1 MSLALDARRLAM
13 LEAMGITLWVPEAVA
28 PAAPVPTAQATRST
42 LKPAPHAAAPRPAV
56 AGTAPSLPQSQS
68 PQSQSAPAGPHP
80 ARPVP
85 APRRAPGAPPPPVHP
100 ATPVAALAPPPGR
113 APAPPP
119 PTVPPPTPVPAV
131 APTQAAEVWQLAP
144 AVHLYPDASGPAS
157 GGPWLILLE
166 STHPT
171 TPLAGAVGDLLDKM
185 LRALGLHQHP
195 QVWLAVLQRPG
206 GLPMAAEMGGS
217 LAPVGWEPPPAQL
230 AHTLQTA
237 QPARAVLLGQKVAQT
252 VLERHEPV
260 GQLRQQRFDLA
271 GHAAAVSY
279 DPSFLLRT
287 SQPKKYKA
295 QTWADLQFAAQLPA
309 RSK

>member
-68 PQSQSAPAGPHP
+68 QSQSPQSQSAPAGPRP

-85 APRRAPGAPPPPVHP
+85 APRGAPAAP
-100 ATPVAALAPPPGR
+100 ATPV
-113 APAPPP
+113 
-119 PTVPPPTPVPAV
+119 TAV
-131 APTQAAEVWQLAP
+131 APAQAAEVWQLAP

-206 GLPMAAEMGGS
+206 GLPMAAEMAGS
-217 LAPVGWEPPPAQL
+217 LAPVDWQPLPAQL
-230 AHTLQTA
+230 AHTLQTV
-237 QPARAVLLGQKVAQT
+237 QPARVLLLGQKVAQT

-309 RSK
+309 KAE

>member
-42 LKPAPHAAAPRPAV
+42 LKPAPHAAAPLPAV

-68 PQSQSAPAGPHP
+68 PQSQSAPAGPRP

-85 APRRAPGAPPPPVHP
+85 APRRAPAAPPPTVTP
-100 ATPVAALAPPPGR
+100 ATPVAAV
-113 APAPPP
+113 APA
-119 PTVPPPTPVPAV
+119 
-131 APTQAAEVWQLAP
+131 QATEVWQLAP

-206 GLPMAAEMGGS
+206 GLPMAAEMAGS
-217 LAPVGWEPPPAQL
+217 LAPVDWQPLPAQL
-230 AHTLQTA
+230 AHTLQTV
-237 QPARAVLLGQKVAQT
+237 QPARVLLLGQKVAQT

-295 QTWADLQFAAQLPA
+295 QTWADLQFAAQLPSQA
-309 RSK
+309 E

>member
-42 LKPAPHAAAPRPAV
+42 LKPAPHTAAPLPAV

-68 PQSQSAPAGPHP
+68 QSPQSQSAPAGPRP

-85 APRRAPGAPPPPVHP
+85 APRGAPAATVTP
-100 ATPVAALAPPPGR
+100 ATPVAAV
-113 APAPPP
+113 APA
-119 PTVPPPTPVPAV
+119 
-131 APTQAAEVWQLAP
+131 QAAEVWQLAP

-206 GLPMAAEMGGS
+206 GLPMAAEMAGS
-217 LAPVGWEPPPAQL
+217 LAPVDWQPLPAQL
-230 AHTLQTA
+230 AHTLQTV
-237 QPARAVLLGQKVAQT
+237 QPARVLLLGQKVAQT

-309 RSK
+309 HSK

>member
-28 PAAPVPTAQATRST
+28 PAAPVPTAQATRSA

-68 PQSQSAPAGPHP
+68 APAGPRP

-85 APRRAPGAPPPPVHP
+85 APRRAPAAPPPTVTP
-100 ATPVAALAPPPGR
+100 ATPVAAV
-113 APAPPP
+113 APA
-119 PTVPPPTPVPAV
+119 
-131 APTQAAEVWQLAP
+131 QAAEVWQLAP

-206 GLPMAAEMGGS
+206 GLPMAAEMAGS
-217 LAPVGWEPPPAQL
+217 LAPVDWQPLPAQL
-230 AHTLQTA
+230 GHTLQTV
-237 QPARAVLLGQKVAQT
+237 QPARVLLLGQKVAQT

>member
-1 MSLALDARRLAM
+1 MA
-13 LEAMGITLWVPEAVA
+13 AVA
-28 PAAPVPTAQATRST
+28 PA
-42 LKPAPHAAAPRPAV
+42 
-56 AGTAPSLPQSQS
+56 
-68 PQSQSAPAGPHP
+68 
-80 ARPVP
+80 
-85 APRRAPGAPPPPVHP
+85 
-100 ATPVAALAPPPGR
+100 
-113 APAPPP
+113 
-119 PTVPPPTPVPAV
+119 
-131 APTQAAEVWQLAP
+131 QAAEVWQLAP

-206 GLPMAAEMGGS
+206 GLPMAAEMAGS
-217 LAPVGWEPPPAQL
+217 LAPVDWQPLPTQL
-230 AHTLQTA
+230 AHTLKTV
-237 QPARAVLLGQKVAQT
+237 QPGRVLLLGQKVAQT

>member
-28 PAAPVPTAQATRST
+28 PAAPVPTAQATRSA

-68 PQSQSAPAGPHP
+68 PQSQSAPAGPRP

-85 APRRAPGAPPPPVHP
+85 APRRAPAAPPPTVTP
-100 ATPVAALAPPPGR
+100 ATPVAAV
-113 APAPPP
+113 APA
-119 PTVPPPTPVPAV
+119 
-131 APTQAAEVWQLAP
+131 QAAEVWQLAP

-206 GLPMAAEMGGS
+206 GLPMAAEMAGS
-217 LAPVGWEPPPAQL
+217 LAPVDWQPLPAQL
-230 AHTLQTA
+230 AHGLMA
-237 QPARAVLLGQKVAQT
+237 L
-252 VLERHEPV
+252 
-260 GQLRQQRFDLA
+260 
-271 GHAAAVSY
+271 
-279 DPSFLLRT
+279 
-287 SQPKKYKA
+287 
-295 QTWADLQFAAQLPA
+295 
-309 RSK
+309 

>member
-42 LKPAPHAAAPRPAV
+42 LKPAPHTAAPLPAV

-68 PQSQSAPAGPHP
+68 PQSQSAPAGPRP

-85 APRRAPGAPPPPVHP
+85 APRGAPAAPPPTVTP
-100 ATPVAALAPPPGR
+100 ATPVAAV
-113 APAPPP
+113 APA
-119 PTVPPPTPVPAV
+119 
-131 APTQAAEVWQLAP
+131 QAAEVWQLAP

-206 GLPMAAEMGGS
+206 GLPMAAEMAGS
-217 LAPVGWEPPPAQL
+217 LAPVDWQPLPAQL
-230 AHTLQTA
+230 AHTLQTV
-237 QPARAVLLGQKVAQT
+237 QPARVLLLGQKVAQT
-252 VLERHEPV
+252 VLARHEPV

>member
-85 APRRAPGAPPPPVHP
+85 APRRAPAAPPPTVTP
-100 ATPVAALAPPPGR
+100 ATPVAAV
-113 APAPPP
+113 APA
-119 PTVPPPTPVPAV
+119 
-131 APTQAAEVWQLAP
+131 QAAEVWQLAP

-206 GLPMAAEMGGS
+206 GLPMAAEMAGS
-217 LAPVGWEPPPAQL
+217 LAPVDWQPLPTQL
-230 AHTLQTA
+230 AHTLKTV
-237 QPARAVLLGQKVAQT
+237 QPGRVLLLGQKVAQT

>member
-68 PQSQSAPAGPHP
+68 APAGPRP

-85 APRRAPGAPPPPVHP
+85 APRRAPAAPPPTVTP
-100 ATPVAALAPPPGR
+100 ATPVAAV
-113 APAPPP
+113 APA
-119 PTVPPPTPVPAV
+119 
-131 APTQAAEVWQLAP
+131 QAAEVWQLAP

-206 GLPMAAEMGGS
+206 GLPMAAEMAGS
-217 LAPVGWEPPPAQL
+217 LAPVDWQPLPAQL
-230 AHTLQTA
+230 AHTLQTV
-237 QPARAVLLGQKVAQT
+237 QPGRVLLLGQKVAQT

>member
-42 LKPAPHAAAPRPAV
+42 LKPAPHTAAPQPAV

-68 PQSQSAPAGPHP
+68 PQSQSAPAGPRP

-85 APRRAPGAPPPPVHP
+85 APRRAPAAPPPTVTP
-100 ATPVAALAPPPGR
+100 ATPVAAV
-113 APAPPP
+113 APA
-119 PTVPPPTPVPAV
+119 
-131 APTQAAEVWQLAP
+131 QAAEVWQLAP

-206 GLPMAAEMGGS
+206 GLPMAAEMAGS
-217 LAPVGWEPPPAQL
+217 LAPVDWQPLPAQL
-230 AHTLQTA
+230 AHTLQTV
-237 QPARAVLLGQKVAQT
+237 QPALVLLLGQKVAQT

-295 QTWADLQFAAQLPA
+295 QTWADLQFAAQLPSQA
-309 RSK
+309 E

>member
-28 PAAPVPTAQATRST
+28 PAAPVPTAQATRSA

-68 PQSQSAPAGPHP
+68 QSQSPQSQSAPAGPRP

-85 APRRAPGAPPPPVHP
+85 APRRAPAAPPPTVTP
-100 ATPVAALAPPPGR
+100 ATPVAAV
-113 APAPPP
+113 APA
-119 PTVPPPTPVPAV
+119 
-131 APTQAAEVWQLAP
+131 QAAEVWQLAP

-206 GLPMAAEMGGS
+206 GLPMAAEMAGS
-217 LAPVGWEPPPAQL
+217 LAPVDWQPLPAQL
-230 AHTLQTA
+230 AHGLMA
-237 QPARAVLLGQKVAQT
+237 L
-252 VLERHEPV
+252 
-260 GQLRQQRFDLA
+260 
-271 GHAAAVSY
+271 
-279 DPSFLLRT
+279 
-287 SQPKKYKA
+287 
-295 QTWADLQFAAQLPA
+295 
-309 RSK
+309 

>member
-85 APRRAPGAPPPPVHP
+85 APRRAPAAPPPTVTP
-100 ATPVAALAPPPGR
+100 ATPVAAV
-113 APAPPP
+113 APA
-119 PTVPPPTPVPAV
+119 
-131 APTQAAEVWQLAP
+131 QAAEVWQLAP

-206 GLPMAAEMGGS
+206 GLPMAAEMAGS
-217 LAPVGWEPPPAQL
+217 LAPVDWQPLPTQL
-230 AHTLQTA
+230 GHTLQTV
-237 QPARAVLLGQKVAQT
+237 QPGRVLLLGQKVAQT

>member
-42 LKPAPHAAAPRPAV
+42 LKPTPHAAAPLPAV
-56 AGTAPSLPQSQS
+56 AGTAPSLPQSQ
-68 PQSQSAPAGPHP
+68 PQSAPTGP
-80 ARPVP
+80 ARPVSVPRGAPAAP
-85 APRRAPGAPPPPVHP
+85 APTVTP
-100 ATPVAALAPPPGR
+100 ATPV
-113 APAPPP
+113 
-119 PTVPPPTPVPAV
+119 TAV
-131 APTQAAEVWQLAP
+131 APAQAAEVWQLAP
-144 AVHLYPDASGPAS
+144 AVHLYPDASDPAS

-206 GLPMAAEMGGS
+206 GLPMAAEMAGS
-217 LAPVGWEPPPAQL
+217 LAPVDWQPLPAQL
-230 AHTLQTA
+230 AHTLQTV
-237 QPARAVLLGQKVAQT
+237 QPARVLLLGQKVAQT
-252 VLERHEPV
+252 VLARHEPV

-287 SQPKKYKA
+287 SQPQKYKA

-309 RSK
+309 HSK

>member
-28 PAAPVPTAQATRST
+28 PAAPVPTAQATRSA

-56 AGTAPSLPQSQS
+56 AGTAPSLPQPQS
-68 PQSQSAPAGPHP
+68 QSQSAPAGPRP
-80 ARPVP
+80 AQPVP
-85 APRRAPGAPPPPVHP
+85 APRRAPAAPPPTVTP
-100 ATPVAALAPPPGR
+100 ATPVAAV
-113 APAPPP
+113 APA
-119 PTVPPPTPVPAV
+119 
-131 APTQAAEVWQLAP
+131 QAAEVWQLAP

-166 STHPT
+166 STHPA

-206 GLPMAAEMGGS
+206 GLPMAAEMAGS
-217 LAPVGWEPPPAQL
+217 LAPVDWQPLPTQL
-230 AHTLQTA
+230 AHTLQTV
-237 QPARAVLLGQKVAQT
+237 QPARVLLLGQKVAQT

>member
-28 PAAPVPTAQATRST
+28 PAAPVPTAQATRSA

-68 PQSQSAPAGPHP
+68 APAGPRP

-85 APRRAPGAPPPPVHP
+85 APRRAPAAPTPTVTP
-100 ATPVAALAPPPGR
+100 ATPVAAV
-113 APAPPP
+113 APA
-119 PTVPPPTPVPAV
+119 
-131 APTQAAEVWQLAP
+131 QAAEVWQLAP

-166 STHPT
+166 STHPA

-206 GLPMAAEMGGS
+206 GLPMAAEMAGS
-217 LAPVGWEPPPAQL
+217 LAPVDWQPLPAQL
-230 AHTLQTA
+230 AHTLQTV
-237 QPARAVLLGQKVAQT
+237 QPARVLLLGQKVAQT

>member
-28 PAAPVPTAQATRST
+28 PAAPVPTAQATRSA

-68 PQSQSAPAGPHP
+68 PQSQSAPAGPRP

-85 APRRAPGAPPPPVHP
+85 APRRAPAAPPPTVTP
-100 ATPVAALAPPPGR
+100 ATPVAAV
-113 APAPPP
+113 APA
-119 PTVPPPTPVPAV
+119 
-131 APTQAAEVWQLAP
+131 QAAEVWQLAP

-166 STHPT
+166 STHPA

-206 GLPMAAEMGGS
+206 GLPMAAEMAGS
-217 LAPVGWEPPPAQL
+217 LAPVDWQPLPAQL
-230 AHTLQTA
+230 AHTLKTV
-237 QPARAVLLGQKVAQT
+237 QPGRVLLLGQKVAQT

-309 RSK
+309 HSK

>member
-1 MSLALDARRLAM
+1 MA
-13 LEAMGITLWVPEAVA
+13 AVA
-28 PAAPVPTAQATRST
+28 PA
-42 LKPAPHAAAPRPAV
+42 
-56 AGTAPSLPQSQS
+56 
-68 PQSQSAPAGPHP
+68 
-80 ARPVP
+80 
-85 APRRAPGAPPPPVHP
+85 
-100 ATPVAALAPPPGR
+100 
-113 APAPPP
+113 
-119 PTVPPPTPVPAV
+119 
-131 APTQAAEVWQLAP
+131 QAAEVWQLAP

-206 GLPMAAEMGGS
+206 GLPMAAEMAGS
-217 LAPVGWEPPPAQL
+217 LAPVDWQPLPAQL
-230 AHTLQTA
+230 AHTLQTV
-237 QPARAVLLGQKVAQT
+237 QPARVLLLGQKVAQT

-309 RSK
+309 HSK

>member
-42 LKPAPHAAAPRPAV
+42 LKPAPQAAAPLPAV

-68 PQSQSAPAGPHP
+68 QSAPAGPRP

-85 APRRAPGAPPPPVHP
+85 APRGAPVAPAPTVTP
-100 ATPVAALAPPPGR
+100 ATPVAAV
-113 APAPPP
+113 APA
-119 PTVPPPTPVPAV
+119 
-131 APTQAAEVWQLAP
+131 QAAEVWQLAP

-166 STHPT
+166 STHPA

-206 GLPMAAEMGGS
+206 GLPMAAEMAGS
-217 LAPVGWEPPPAQL
+217 LAPVDWQPLPAQL
-230 AHTLQTA
+230 AHTLQTV
-237 QPARAVLLGQKVAQT
+237 QPARVLLLGQKVAQT
-252 VLERHEPV
+252 VLARHEPV

-309 RSK
+309 HSK

>member
-13 LEAMGITLWVPEAVA
+13 LEAMGITLWLPGAVA

-42 LKPAPHAAAPRPAV
+42 LKPAPHAAAPQPAV

-85 APRRAPGAPPPPVHP
+85 APRGPPPAPPPRVPP
-100 ATPVAALAPPPGR
+100 ATPVAAV
-113 APAPPP
+113 APA
-119 PTVPPPTPVPAV
+119 
-131 APTQAAEVWQLAP
+131 QAAEVWQLAP

-206 GLPMAAEMGGS
+206 GLPMAAEMAGS
-217 LAPVGWEPPPAQL
+217 LAPVDWQPLPAQL
-230 AHTLQTA
+230 AHTLQTV
-237 QPARAVLLGQKVAQT
+237 QPGRVLLLGQKVAQT

>member
-56 AGTAPSLPQSQS
+56 AGTAPSLPQPQS
-68 PQSQSAPAGPHP
+68 QSQSAPAGPRP

-85 APRRAPGAPPPPVHP
+85 APRRAPAAPPPTVTP
-100 ATPVAALAPPPGR
+100 ATPVAAV
-113 APAPPP
+113 APA
-119 PTVPPPTPVPAV
+119 
-131 APTQAAEVWQLAP
+131 QAAEVWQLAP

-206 GLPMAAEMGGS
+206 GLPMAAEMAGS
-217 LAPVGWEPPPAQL
+217 LAPVDWQPLPAQL
-230 AHTLQTA
+230 AHTLQTV
-237 QPARAVLLGQKVAQT
+237 QPARLLLLGQKVAQT

>member
-28 PAAPVPTAQATRST
+28 PAAPVPTAQATRSA

-56 AGTAPSLPQSQS
+56 AGTAPSLPQS
-68 PQSQSAPAGPHP
+68 PQSQSAPAGPRP
-80 ARPVP
+80 ARPAP
-85 APRRAPGAPPPPVHP
+85 APRRAPAAPPPTVTP
-100 ATPVAALAPPPGR
+100 ATPVAAV
-113 APAPPP
+113 APA
-119 PTVPPPTPVPAV
+119 
-131 APTQAAEVWQLAP
+131 QAAEVWQLAP

-206 GLPMAAEMGGS
+206 GLPMAAEMAGS
-217 LAPVGWEPPPAQL
+217 LAPVDWQPLPAQL
-230 AHTLQTA
+230 AHTLQTV
-237 QPARAVLLGQKVAQT
+237 QPARVLLLGQKVAQT

>member
-68 PQSQSAPAGPHP
+68 APAGPRP

-85 APRRAPGAPPPPVHP
+85 APRGAPAAPAPTVTP
-100 ATPVAALAPPPGR
+100 ATPVAAV
-113 APAPPP
+113 APA
-119 PTVPPPTPVPAV
+119 
-131 APTQAAEVWQLAP
+131 QAAEVWQLAP

-206 GLPMAAEMGGS
+206 GLPMAAEMAGS
-217 LAPVGWEPPPAQL
+217 LAPVDWQPLPAQL
-230 AHTLQTA
+230 AHTLQTV
-237 QPARAVLLGQKVAQT
+237 QPARVLLLGQKVAQT

-309 RSK
+309 HSK

>member
-56 AGTAPSLPQSQS
+56 AGTAPSLSQSQSPS

-85 APRRAPGAPPPPVHP
+85 APRRAPAAPPPTVTP
-100 ATPVAALAPPPGR
+100 ATPVA
-113 APAPPP
+113 
-119 PTVPPPTPVPAV
+119 AV

-144 AVHLYPDASGPAS
+144 AVHLYPDSSGPAS

-206 GLPMAAEMGGS
+206 GLPMAAEMAGS
-217 LAPVGWEPPPAQL
+217 LAPVDWQPLPTQL
-230 AHTLQTA
+230 AHTLKTV
-237 QPARAVLLGQKVAQT
+237 QPGRVLLLGQKVAQT

-279 DPSFLLRT
+279 DPSLLLRT

-309 RSK
+309 KAE

>member
-68 PQSQSAPAGPHP
+68 APAGPRP

-85 APRRAPGAPPPPVHP
+85 APRRAPAAPPPTVTP
-100 ATPVAALAPPPGR
+100 ATPVAAV
-113 APAPPP
+113 APA
-119 PTVPPPTPVPAV
+119 
-131 APTQAAEVWQLAP
+131 QAAEVWQLAP

-206 GLPMAAEMGGS
+206 GLPMAAEMAGS
-217 LAPVGWEPPPAQL
+217 LAPVDWQPLPAQL
-230 AHTLQTA
+230 AHTLKTV
-237 QPARAVLLGQKVAQT
+237 QPARVLLLGQKVAQT

>member
-56 AGTAPSLPQSQS
+56 AGTAPSLPQSQP
-68 PQSQSAPAGPHP
+68 PQSQSAPAGPRP

-85 APRRAPGAPPPPVHP
+85 APRRAPAAPPPTVTP
-100 ATPVAALAPPPGR
+100 ATPVAAV
-113 APAPPP
+113 APA
-119 PTVPPPTPVPAV
+119 
-131 APTQAAEVWQLAP
+131 QAAEVWQLAP

-206 GLPMAAEMGGS
+206 GLPMAAEMAGS
-217 LAPVGWEPPPAQL
+217 LAPVDWQPLPAQL
-230 AHTLQTA
+230 AHTLQTV
-237 QPARAVLLGQKVAQT
+237 QPARVLLLGQKVAQT

-287 SQPKKYKA
+287 SQPQKYKA
-295 QTWADLQFAAQLPA
+295 QTWADLQFAAQLPSQA
-309 RSK
+309 E

>member
-1 MSLALDARRLAM
+1 
-13 LEAMGITLWVPEAVA
+13 MGITLWVPEAVA

-42 LKPAPHAAAPRPAV
+42 LKPAPQAAAPRPAV

-68 PQSQSAPAGPHP
+68 PQSQSAPAGPRP

-85 APRRAPGAPPPPVHP
+85 APRGSPAAPTPTVTP
-100 ATPVAALAPPPGR
+100 ATPVAAV
-113 APAPPP
+113 APA
-119 PTVPPPTPVPAV
+119 
-131 APTQAAEVWQLAP
+131 QAAEVWQLAP

-206 GLPMAAEMGGS
+206 GLPMAAEMAGS
-217 LAPVGWEPPPAQL
+217 LAPVDWQPLPAQL
-230 AHTLQTA
+230 AHTLQTV
-237 QPARAVLLGQKVAQT
+237 QPARVLLLGQKVAQT
-252 VLERHEPV
+252 VLARHEPV

-295 QTWADLQFAAQLPA
+295 QTWADLQFAAQLPSQA
-309 RSK
+309 E

>member
-68 PQSQSAPAGPHP
+68 APAGPRP

-85 APRRAPGAPPPPVHP
+85 APRGAPAAPTPTVTP
-100 ATPVAALAPPPGR
+100 ATPVAAV
-113 APAPPP
+113 APA
-119 PTVPPPTPVPAV
+119 
-131 APTQAAEVWQLAP
+131 QAAEVWQLAP

-206 GLPMAAEMGGS
+206 GLPMAAEMAGS
-217 LAPVGWEPPPAQL
+217 LAPVDWQPLPAQL
-230 AHTLQTA
+230 AHTLQTV
-237 QPARAVLLGQKVAQT
+237 QPARVLLLGQKVAQT

-309 RSK
+309 HSK

>member
-28 PAAPVPTAQATRST
+28 PAAPVPTAQATRSA

-68 PQSQSAPAGPHP
+68 QSPQSQSAPAGPRP

-85 APRRAPGAPPPPVHP
+85 APRRAPAAPPPTVTP
-100 ATPVAALAPPPGR
+100 ATPVAAV
-113 APAPPP
+113 APA
-119 PTVPPPTPVPAV
+119 
-131 APTQAAEVWQLAP
+131 QAAEVWQLAP

-206 GLPMAAEMGGS
+206 GLPMAAEMAGS
-217 LAPVGWEPPPAQL
+217 LAPVDWQPLPAQL
-230 AHTLQTA
+230 AHTLKTV
-237 QPARAVLLGQKVAQT
+237 QPGRVLLLGQKVAQT

-295 QTWADLQFAAQLPA
+295 QTWADLQFAAQLPSQA
-309 RSK
+309 E

>member
-68 PQSQSAPAGPHP
+68 PQSQSAPAGPRP

-85 APRRAPGAPPPPVHP
+85 APRGAPAATVTP
-100 ATPVAALAPPPGR
+100 ATPVAAV
-113 APAPPP
+113 APA
-119 PTVPPPTPVPAV
+119 
-131 APTQAAEVWQLAP
+131 QAAEVWQLAP

-206 GLPMAAEMGGS
+206 GLPMAAEMAGS
-217 LAPVGWEPPPAQL
+217 LAPVDWQPLPAQL
-230 AHTLQTA
+230 AHTLQTV
-237 QPARAVLLGQKVAQT
+237 QPARVLLLGQKVAQT
-252 VLERHEPV
+252 VLARHEPV

-295 QTWADLQFAAQLPA
+295 QTWADLQFAAQLPSQA
-309 RSK
+309 E

>member
-42 LKPAPHAAAPRPAV
+42 LKPAPHTAAAQPAV

-68 PQSQSAPAGPHP
+68 PQSQSAPAGPRP

-85 APRRAPGAPPPPVHP
+85 APRGAPAAPPPTVTPATP
-100 ATPVAALAPPPGR
+100 ATPVAAV
-113 APAPPP
+113 APA
-119 PTVPPPTPVPAV
+119 
-131 APTQAAEVWQLAP
+131 QAAEVWQLAP

-166 STHPT
+166 STHPA

-206 GLPMAAEMGGS
+206 GLPMAAEMAGS
-217 LAPVGWEPPPAQL
+217 LAPVDWQPLPAQL
-230 AHTLQTA
+230 AHTLKTV
-237 QPARAVLLGQKVAQT
+237 QPGRVLLLGQKVAQT

>member
-42 LKPAPHAAAPRPAV
+42 LKPAPHTAAPLPAV

-68 PQSQSAPAGPHP
+68 PQSQSAPAGPRP

-85 APRRAPGAPPPPVHP
+85 APRGAPAAPPPTVTP
-100 ATPVAALAPPPGR
+100 ATPVAAV
-113 APAPPP
+113 APA
-119 PTVPPPTPVPAV
+119 
-131 APTQAAEVWQLAP
+131 QAAEVWQLAP

-206 GLPMAAEMGGS
+206 GLPMAAEMAGS
-217 LAPVGWEPPPAQL
+217 LAPVDWQPLPAQL
-230 AHTLQTA
+230 AHTLQTV
-237 QPARAVLLGQKVAQT
+237 QPARVLLLGQKVAQT
-252 VLERHEPV
+252 VLARHEPV

-309 RSK
+309 HSK

>member
-68 PQSQSAPAGPHP
+68 PQSQSAPAGPRP

-85 APRRAPGAPPPPVHP
+85 APRRAPAAPPPTVTP
-100 ATPVAALAPPPGR
+100 ATPVAAV
-113 APAPPP
+113 APA
-119 PTVPPPTPVPAV
+119 
-131 APTQAAEVWQLAP
+131 QAAEVWQLAP

-206 GLPMAAEMGGS
+206 GLPMAAEMAGS
-217 LAPVGWEPPPAQL
+217 LAPVDWQPLPAQL
-230 AHTLQTA
+230 AHTLQTV
-237 QPARAVLLGQKVAQT
+237 QPGRVLLLGQKVAQT

-309 RSK
+309 KAE

>member
-68 PQSQSAPAGPHP
+68 QSQSPQSQSAAAGPRP
-80 ARPVP
+80 APPVP
-85 APRRAPGAPPPPVHP
+85 AQRRAP
-100 ATPVAALAPPPGR
+100 AA
-113 APAPPP
+113 PP
-119 PTVPPPTPVPAV
+119 PTVTPAPPVAAAAPA
-131 APTQAAEVWQLAP
+131 QAAEVWQLAP

-206 GLPMAAEMGGS
+206 GLPMAAEMAGS
-217 LAPVGWEPPPAQL
+217 LAPVDWQPLPAQL
-230 AHTLQTA
+230 AHTLQTV
-237 QPARAVLLGQKVAQT
+237 QPARVLLLGQKVAQT

>member
-28 PAAPVPTAQATRST
+28 PAAPVPTAQATRSA

-68 PQSQSAPAGPHP
+68 QSPQSQSAPAGPRP

-85 APRRAPGAPPPPVHP
+85 APRRAPAAPPPTVTP
-100 ATPVAALAPPPGR
+100 ATPVAAV
-113 APAPPP
+113 APA
-119 PTVPPPTPVPAV
+119 
-131 APTQAAEVWQLAP
+131 QAAEVWQLAP

-206 GLPMAAEMGGS
+206 GLPMAAEMAGS
-217 LAPVGWEPPPAQL
+217 LAPVDWQPLPAQL
-230 AHTLQTA
+230 AHTLKTV
-237 QPARAVLLGQKVAQT
+237 QPARVLLLGQKVAQT

-295 QTWADLQFAAQLPA
+295 QTWADLQFAAQLPNQA
-309 RSK
+309 E

>member
-28 PAAPVPTAQATRST
+28 PAAPVPTAQATRSA

-68 PQSQSAPAGPHP
+68 APAGPRP

-85 APRRAPGAPPPPVHP
+85 APRRAPAAPPPTVTP
-100 ATPVAALAPPPGR
+100 ATPVAAV
-113 APAPPP
+113 APA
-119 PTVPPPTPVPAV
+119 
-131 APTQAAEVWQLAP
+131 QAAEVWQLAP

-166 STHPT
+166 STHPA

-206 GLPMAAEMGGS
+206 GLPMAAEMAGS
-217 LAPVGWEPPPAQL
+217 LAPVDWQPLPTQL
-230 AHTLQTA
+230 AHTLQTV
-237 QPARAVLLGQKVAQT
+237 QPARVLLLGQKVAQT

-309 RSK
+309 HSK

>member
-28 PAAPVPTAQATRST
+28 PAAPVPTAQATRSA

-68 PQSQSAPAGPHP
+68 APAGPRP

-85 APRRAPGAPPPPVHP
+85 APRRAPAAPPPTVTP
-100 ATPVAALAPPPGR
+100 ATPVAAV
-113 APAPPP
+113 APA
-119 PTVPPPTPVPAV
+119 
-131 APTQAAEVWQLAP
+131 QAAEVWQLAP

-206 GLPMAAEMGGS
+206 GLPMAAEMAGS
-217 LAPVGWEPPPAQL
+217 LAPVDWQPLPAQL
-230 AHTLQTA
+230 AHTLQTV
-237 QPARAVLLGQKVAQT
+237 QPARVLLLGQKVAQT
-252 VLERHEPV
+252 VLARHEPV

>member
-13 LEAMGITLWVPEAVA
+13 LEAMGITLWVPEAVT

-68 PQSQSAPAGPHP
+68 PQSQSAPAGPRP

-85 APRRAPGAPPPPVHP
+85 APRRAPAAPPPTVTP
-100 ATPVAALAPPPGR
+100 ATPVAAV
-113 APAPPP
+113 APA
-119 PTVPPPTPVPAV
+119 
-131 APTQAAEVWQLAP
+131 QAAEVWQLAP

-206 GLPMAAEMGGS
+206 GLPMAAEMAGS
-217 LAPVGWEPPPAQL
+217 LAPVDWQPLPAQL
-230 AHTLQTA
+230 AHTLKTV
-237 QPARAVLLGQKVAQT
+237 QPGRVLLLGQKVAQT

-295 QTWADLQFAAQLPA
+295 QTWADLQFAAQLPSQA
-309 RSK
+309 EYK

>member
-42 LKPAPHAAAPRPAV
+42 LKPAPHAAAPLPAV

-68 PQSQSAPAGPHP
+68 PQSQSAPAGPRP

-85 APRRAPGAPPPPVHP
+85 TPRGSPAAPPPTVTP
-100 ATPVAALAPPPGR
+100 ATPVAA
-113 APAPPP
+113 
-119 PTVPPPTPVPAV
+119 VPPA
-131 APTQAAEVWQLAP
+131 QAAEVWQLAP

-166 STHPT
+166 STHPA

-206 GLPMAAEMGGS
+206 GLPMAAEMAGS
-217 LAPVGWEPPPAQL
+217 LAPVDWQPLPAQL
-230 AHTLQTA
+230 AHTLQTV
-237 QPARAVLLGQKVAQT
+237 QPARVLLLGQKVAQT
-252 VLERHEPV
+252 VLARHEPV
-260 GQLRQQRFDLA
+260 GQLRQQRFDLQ
-271 GHAAAVSY
+271 GHAATVSY

-295 QTWADLQFAAQLPA
+295 ETWADLQFAARLQA
-309 RSK
+309 SAE

>member
-68 PQSQSAPAGPHP
+68 PQSQSAPAGPRP

-85 APRRAPGAPPPPVHP
+85 APRRAPAAPPPTVTP
-100 ATPVAALAPPPGR
+100 ATPVAAV
-113 APAPPP
+113 APA
-119 PTVPPPTPVPAV
+119 
-131 APTQAAEVWQLAP
+131 QAAEVWQLAP

-166 STHPT
+166 STHPA

-206 GLPMAAEMGGS
+206 GLPMAAEMAGS
-217 LAPVGWEPPPAQL
+217 LAPVDWQPLPAQL
-230 AHTLQTA
+230 AHTLQTV
-237 QPARAVLLGQKVAQT
+237 QPARVLLLGQKVAQT

-309 RSK
+309 KAE